1 MKLLSSALLLI
12 CLAASPACAQSTKIF
27 LSASGND
34 ANDGS
39 RFNPKRSFQAAH
51 NSVASGGNIVVLD
64 TAGYGQL
71 NITKS
76 IAITVPPGV
85 NGFVTVSGFGSGIV
99 IDAGASAVVAL
110 QGLIIEGSGVYTNSG
125 VRIVS
130 AKTVTIEDTQIRNFQ
145 TAGIT
150 TYDLTTDFS
159 LQLRRTSIHDMP
171 GFGVDLA
178 PNAAVNLR
186 AEIVDTSVQGANQ
199 AFYVGDRALA
209 FLTRSEITGGS
220 IGLLAAGGVAFL
232 DACKI
237 SHNDKAFDLF
247 RGGIIYTL
255 GNNAVAFNTT
265 YISGASDLTPLPA
278 R

>member
-1 MKLLSSALLLI
+1 MKLLSGALLLM
-12 CLAASPACAQSTKIF
+12 CLTASPACAQSKIF
-27 LSASGND
+27 LSATGND

-39 RFNPKRSFQAAH
+39 RLSPKRSFQAAH
-51 NSVASGGNIVVLD
+51 NSVTAGGNIVVLD

-71 NITKS
+71 TITKS
-76 IAITVPPGV
+76 VAITVPPGV
-85 NGFVTVSGFGSGIV
+85 NGFVTVSGFGNGIV

-110 QGLIIEGSGVYTNSG
+110 QGLIIEGSSPSAIYG

-130 AKTVTIEDTQIRNFQ
+130 AKTVTIEDTQIRNFYS
-145 TAGIT
+145 AGIT
-150 TYDLTTDFS
+150 TYDLTTDSS

-171 GFGVDLA
+171 GYGVNLA

-186 AEIVDTSVQGANQ
+186 AEIVDTSAQNINQ
-199 AFYVGDRALA
+199 AFYVGDRVLA
-209 FLTRSEITGGS
+209 FLTRSEITGGN

-232 DACKI
+232 DACKV
-237 SHNDKAFDLF
+237 SHNSQAFDLF

-255 GNNAVAFNTT
+255 GNNAIAFNTT